1 MDIIV
6 QGLSKSFNKKIVLKN
21 ISTLIRANK
30 RTCVMGPSGSGK
42 TTLLNI
48 LMGLTAPDSGTVQ
61 GVPQKKSAVFQE
73 ERLCESFSAIANVRL
88 VCSNDVSTETI
99 KEHLDRIGLKDSK
112 YKPVIELSGGMR
124 RRVSI
129 VRAILAESEIIFM
142 DEPFKGLDEET
153 KKNVIK
159 YVLDNTVNKTL
170 LMVTHDPEEIETMQ
184 AELIYISMEGTDD
197 QNRK

>member
-6 QGLSKSFNKKIVLKN
+6 QDLSKSFNKKMVLKN
-21 ISTLIRANK
+21 FSTVIGANK

-88 VCSNDVSTETI
+88 VCSNDVSTEKI

-112 YKPVIELSGGMR
+112 CKPVIELSGGMR